1 MQSQQPHNRAIGRGA
16 QIAPPNRFESVRL
29 EDDWEQLE
37 HDESAAADDRRI
49 PTQFFADA
57 TQSLITE
64 NDSPD
69 IPFRYSINPYRG
81 CEHGCAYCYARPGH
95 EYLGLNAGIDFET
108 KVFYKPE
115 AAKLL
120 RAELC
125 KPSWRGEL
133 IAISGVTDCYQPAE
147 RRLRIT
153 RGCIEVLVEAR
164 QVFGI
169 VTKNALVL
177 RDLDLLAP
185 HAHRRMCVVNLSVTT
200 LDAKLARDLEPR
212 TSPPAMRLKA
222 IRELSA
228 AGVPVRVMVA
238 PIIPG
243 LTDLEVPSILQAAAE
258 AGALTAGWQMLRLP
272 WAVRPVFED
281 WLAKNRPG
289 LRERIM
295 GRIQAVRGGKMND
308 FEFGRR
314 MSGQGEYADGI
325 SQTFQVFAHKFGLD
339 RRMPKLDTTQ
349 FRPPRSPD
357 GQQTLF

>member
-1 MQSQQPHNRAIGRGA
+1 MAVIAMQPSQQPSQRVVGRGA
-16 QIAPPNRFESVRL
+16 QIPPANRFESVRL

-37 HDESAAADDRRI
+37 HDESAADDERRI

-95 EYLGLNAGIDFET
+95 EYLGLNAGMDFET

-125 KPSWRGEL
+125 KPSWRGEM
-133 IAISGVTDCYQPAE
+133 IAMSGVTDCYQPAE

-164 QVFGI
+164 QAFGI

-185 HAHRRMCVVNLSVTT
+185 HARAAALRGERYRSRRSMPNW
-200 LDAKLARDLEPR
+200 
-212 TSPPAMRLKA
+212 PACWSRAPVRRRLRLKA
-222 IRELSA
+222 IQTLSA

-243 LTDLEVPSILQAAAE
+243 LTDREVPAILQAAAE
-258 AGALTAGWQMLRLP
+258 AGA
-272 WAVRPVFED
+272 
-281 WLAKNRPG
+281 
-289 LRERIM
+289 
-295 GRIQAVRGGKMND
+295 RGG
-308 FEFGRR
+308 RV
-314 MSGQGEYADGI
+314 ADAAAALGG
-325 SQTFQVFAHKFGLD
+325 AADL
-339 RRMPKLDTTQ
+339 
-349 FRPPRSPD
+349 
-357 GQQTLF
+357 